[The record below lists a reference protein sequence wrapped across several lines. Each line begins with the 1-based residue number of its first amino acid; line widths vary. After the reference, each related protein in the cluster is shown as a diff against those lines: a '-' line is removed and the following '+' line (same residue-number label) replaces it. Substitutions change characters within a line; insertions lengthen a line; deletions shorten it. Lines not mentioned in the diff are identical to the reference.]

1 MSFSVGDITVAT
13 YFNKL
18 DTTDHAGVHVTASGV
33 MYTVPLDDGNTDYQT
48 LMAWVD
54 AGNTIAEPS

>member
-33 MYTVPLDDGNTDYQT
+33 VYTVPIDERNTDYQT

-54 AGNTIAEPS
+54 DGNTIAPAN